1 MSKGS
6 LYALG
11 AYLIW
16 GFFPIYFRLLEQAPA
31 IQIVAHRILWS
42 FILLAILLATRKE
55 WKTLRRAITGPKML
69 AIFMIAS
76 ILLTLNWLIYIFG
89 VQAGF
94 IVETSLG
101 YYINP
106 LVSVLLGV
114 VFLRERLRPLQ
125 WAAVGLATLG
135 VLYLAID
142 YGRIPWIA
150 LSLAMTFGLYGLAK
164 KTSPLG
170 SFYSLSMETGLMFI
184 PSVIF
189 LLFLQT
195 QGTERIRSQQHADDG
210 PADAH
215 RPGDGGASVAIWS
228 GGAQDQPDHAGAD
241 AIYRADHA
249 VFDRR
254 MAL

>member
-31 IQIVAHRILWS
+31 DPDRCASHPVVIHPAGDPVGDAQGMEDPAPGDN
-42 FILLAILLATRKE
+42 
-55 WKTLRRAITGPKML
+55 GPML
-69 AIFMIAS
+69 AVSTIAS
-76 ILLTLNWLIYIFG
+76 ILLTLNRLIYIFG

-125 WAAVGLATLG
+125 WTGGGPGHVGRAVPGNRLRPHPMDR
-135 VLYLAID
+135 V
-142 YGRIPWIA
+142 
-150 LSLAMTFGLYGLAK
+150 SLAMTFGLYGFAK

-170 SFYSLSMETGLMFI
+170 SFYSLSMERG
-184 PSVIF
+184 
-189 LLFLQT
+189 
-195 QGTERIRSQQHADDG
+195 
-210 PADAH
+210 
-215 RPGDGGASVAIWS
+215 
-228 GGAQDQPDHAGAD
+228 
-241 AIYRADHA
+241 
-249 VFDRR
+249 
-254 MAL
+254 